1 MRALPV
7 RNRKNKRERK
17 DGLVRCFAVKK
28 ETVMGV
34 TMTDQ
39 EGLNKQV

>member
-39 EGLNKQV
+39 EGL

>member
-39 EGLNKQV
+39 EACNTE